1 MGLDII
7 ELVMR
12 TEETFG
18 VNIEDGAAGQIQ
30 TVGDLYEAIC
40 KQLDLSPD
48 SHPDQPFALISAGK
62 SGPHA
67 IQTADNDV
75 WTKLVAIISDQ
86 LQIDPAEVRYDS
98 RFREDLGADHG
109 GRVDGWAGGPY
120 MN

>member
-1 MGLDII
+1 
-7 ELVMR
+7 MR

-18 VNIEDGAAGQIQ
+18 VNIEDDAAQIQ

-40 KQLDLSPD
+40 KQLDISPD
-48 SHPDQPFALISAGK
+48 PNTAHFFALVSAGT
-62 SGPHA
+62 SGPRS